1 MKIKLLALAASALLT
16 ISVASNANQA
26 ETQAEIA
33 ATGTPQAGA
42 STGPVNPFDA
52 NYWMAAFNAPAEQ
65 PSISGEMT
73 FNAARPTSW
82 MQWINP
88 ATHQSMHMQFLNPAS
103 YTQFMQLQF
112 YMEFTKPENMMAWM
126 NPASF
131 QVMMDPQTMTHWM
144 NPASYMHGADPAMYT
159 ETMNPANYM
168 VYLNPATYAAIM
180 GSSTCD
186 QNNPNKT
193 LAWFGYRC

>member
-16 ISVASNANQA
+16 ISLVSSANQA
-26 ETQAEIA
+26 QPQPEVASAPQA
-33 ATGTPQAGA
+33 ATNT
-42 STGPVNPFDA
+42 NPGNLFDP
-52 NYWMAAFNAPAEQ
+52 NYWIAAFNAPGEQ

-73 FNAARPTSW
+73 FNAAQPASW
-82 MQWINP
+82 TQWVDP
-88 ATHQSMHMQFLNPAS
+88 KTHKSMHMQFLNPAS

-112 YMEFTKPENMMAWM
+112 YMEFAKPENMMSWM
-126 NPASF
+126 NPASY

-144 NPASYMHGADPAMYT
+144 NPANYMHVADPAMYT

-168 VYLNPATYAAIM
+168 IYLNPATYAGLM
-180 GSSTCD
+180 GSKTCD

-193 LAWFGYRC
+193 PAWFGYSC